1 MNEILLK
8 EIMQMSFVRK
18 TAEETPKSP
27 MNKELAEID
36 YDLIKEIKS
45 DPSPLI
51 PENVQRIMEE
61 VKEEIKSQQEIIS

>member
-8 EIMQMSFVRK
+8 EIMQMSFIRK

-27 MNKELAEID
+27 MNKELAESD

-51 PENVQRIMEE
+51 PENV
-61 VKEEIKSQQEIIS
+61 